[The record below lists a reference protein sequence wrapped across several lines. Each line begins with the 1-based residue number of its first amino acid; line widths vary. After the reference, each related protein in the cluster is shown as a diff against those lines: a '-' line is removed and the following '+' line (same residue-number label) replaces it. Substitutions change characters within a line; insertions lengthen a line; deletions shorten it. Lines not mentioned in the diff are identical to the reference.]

1 MNQNDV
7 YYIKK
12 HHSRNPGNKGITK
25 MDMVYIDF
33 YLFDISVFIHLFIYL
48 FIYNRKQYTT
58 TWIRNMRYFVVFQL
72 TFQKYSSPDVPF
84 GIAYFCTLPQKI
96 SCNGIAKL
104 AWRLFALHVLLNC
117 FTGIFALFFFFEAFL
132 SDCSVDIYYITYII

>member
-25 MDMVYIDF
+25 MDMLYIDF

-48 FIYNRKQYTT
+48 FIIGSNIQQHEYE
-58 TWIRNMRYFVVFQL
+58 TW
-72 TFQKYSSPDVPF
+72 D
-84 GIAYFCTLPQKI
+84 I
-96 SCNGIAKL
+96 S
-104 AWRLFALHVLLNC
+104 
-117 FTGIFALFFFFEAFL
+117 L
-132 SDCSVDIYYITYII
+132 SFN